1 MYMQV
6 QVDGAS
12 MRSTRRLVAD
22 AAEARPEPELRREP
36 VEGRQ
41 EP

>member
-22 AAEARPEPELRREP
+22 VAEARPEPELRREP